1 MVKKIGRNE
10 PCPCGSGKK
19 YKKCCSDK
27 TRVGTVENVAPSTW
41 DHVTRWLVHHKGK
54 EIKVVRQMAVVIDR
68 DTGEKFPE
76 PYIAQM
82 HIDGRTVHAL
92 TRTTK
97 IAACRQITKEK
108 YA

>member
-19 YKKCCSDK
+19 FKKCCQGK
-27 TRVGTVENVAPSTW
+27 REKVAIEHAPTSTW
-41 DHVTRWLVHHKGK
+41 DFVKRWVIHHKGK
-54 EIKVVRQMAVVIDR
+54 EIKIITQIPVIIDR
-68 DTGEKFPE
+68 DTGENFPE

-82 HIDGRTVHAL
+82 HVDGRTVKIL

-97 IAACRQITKEK
+97 ILACRQITKEK
-108 YA
+108 YT

>member
-1 MVKKIGRNE
+1 MAKIGRNE

-19 YKKCCSDK
+19 YKKCCLKNKKSA
-27 TRVGTVENVAPSTW
+27 TVEHVTPSTW
-41 DHVTRWLVHHKGK
+41 DDVIRWVVHHKGK
-54 EIKVVRQMAVVIDR
+54 EITIVRQLPIHIDK
-68 DTGEKFPE
+68 DTGQKFPE

-82 HIDGRTVHAL
+82 RVDGLTMKAL

-97 IAACRQITKEK
+97 ILACRTIMNEK